1 MLIEIQVSDQSVT
14 IALITGGTTVAVAC
28 IKAAAEVATPGSRRF
43 ALAHPRQGRSSRRPI
58 PKGGPCADARSCARP
73 PILCF
78 SVVAAGSEN
87 SGTLASGGKFST
99 ASCGEGVWPRAPDRC
114 LITSL

>member
-43 ALAHPRQGRSSRRPI
+43 ALAHPRQGRSSRYPI
-58 PKGGPCADARSCARP
+58 PKGRSARGRA
-73 PILCF
+73 
-78 SVVAAGSEN
+78 VVR
-87 SGTLASGGKFST
+87 T
-99 ASCGEGVWPRAPDRC
+99 APHLVLLRGRC
-114 LITSL
+114 RL